1 MFDITNYEKATSIK
15 QAIELLTNNPNAK
28 LIAGGT
34 DVLIRLRE
42 GHSEFS
48 SLIDIHDLE
57 ELKFIKNEN
66 ANIKIGSGMTFSSI
80 IENEIIRKH
89 LPVIALASST
99 VGGPQVRNVATIG
112 GNLCNGAISAD
123 SAASLLVLDAELI
136 LEGVDGE
143 RVVSVNEF
151 YFGPGKVD
159 LNHNEIL
166 KYILIKKENYENY
179 GTHYYKYAMRDAMD
193 IATIGCAVA
202 CKLNGKVIENIK
214 IAFTVAAPKPLRMK
228 TAEDF
233 AKGKEI
239 SEELIN
245 QISEL
250 TLKDVNPRTSW
261 RATKEFRLQIIKT
274 LAKRVVNE
282 AVLSAGGEL

>member
-123 SAASLLVLDAELI
+123 SAASLLTLDADLI
-136 LEGVDGE
+136 LEGSEGE
-143 RVVSVNEF
+143 RIVPVNEF
-151 YFGPGKVD
+151 YLGPGKVD
-159 LNHNEIL
+159 LHHNEIL

-179 GTHYYKYAMRDAMD
+179 GTYYYKYAMRDAMD
-193 IATIGCAVA
+193 IATIGCAAA

-282 AVLSAGGEL
+282 AVLSAGGKL